1 MSFLLY
7 PTIKQAPLTGLL
19 GMGGG
24 IARAR
29 GSAGLA
35 FDSNVLYAFSGN
47 GVATDE
53 TGNGNSLVHNPGFVT
68 SHKKWASYNASFEVN
83 GVGYSRVETPTF
95 NHTGEWS
102 IEFWCYATAWAGK
115 YLFTTGTEGQANSG
129 PAINVQSNH
138 FRTYAGFYQSN
149 QVNYNTTTSN
159 FLNQWNFWQ
168 IYRNGNTTR
177 YVLNG
182 SQITN
187 CGANATTINHM
198 VFGNKQQSDPM
209 AITGYFNDIVVYQG
223 GSSRGQ
229 RSVPTTP
236 FGL

>member
-7 PTIKQAPLTGLL
+7 PTIKQAPMTGLL
-19 GMGGG
+19 GLGGG

-29 GSAGLA
+29 SSAGG
-35 FDSNVLYAFSGN
+35 FDSNALYAFSGN

-95 NHTGEWS
+95 SVAGEWS
-102 IEFWCYATAWAGK
+102 VEFWCYATAWNGK
-115 YLFTTGTEGQANSG
+115 YLLTSGEEGQTPSG
-129 PAINVQSNH
+129 PAINVQSNE
-138 FRTYAGFYQSN
+138 FRTYAGFYSVGQ
-149 QVNYNTTTSN
+149 QNYSTTTSN

-182 SQITN
+182 TEITN
-187 CGANATTINHM
+187 CGANATAINHM
-198 VFGNKQQSDPM
+198 VFGNKQSNDNFP
-209 AITGYFNDIVVYQG
+209 ITGYFNDIVVYQG
-223 GSSRGQ
+223 GTSRGQ
-229 RSVPTTP
+229 VAVPTTP

>member
-1 MSFLLY
+1 MMM
-7 PTIKQAPLTGLL
+7 QMLL
-19 GMGGG
+19 GYGGG
-24 IARAR
+24 
-29 GSAGLA
+29 GLG

-47 GVATDE
+47 NTTTDE
-53 TGNGNSLVHNPGFVT
+53 SGNGNSVTAPSGFST
-68 SHKKWASYNASFEVN
+68 TEKKWASYTHSFRVN
-83 GVGYSRVETPTF
+83 GSGYSRVETPTF
-95 NHTGEWS
+95 SITGEWS
-102 IEFWCYATAWAGK
+102 VEFWCYATAWDSK
-115 YLFTTGTEGQANSG
+115 YLLTSGTEGQANSG
-129 PAINVQSNH
+129 PAINVQSNE

-149 QVNYNTTTSN
+149 QVNYSTTTSN

-182 SQITN
+182 SEITN

-198 VFGNKQQSDPM
+198 VFGNKQQSDPFP
-209 AITGYFNDIVVYQG
+209 ITGYFNDIVVYQG

-229 RSVPTTP
+229 QSVPTTP